1 MGPPSGRDL
10 ASLCTVTLF
19 LQINRSTSGRL
30 LPERRCAGF
39 FNTLLMPRL
48 RDRVLP
54 AAMYLGQRISAVDE
68 ASAGFVL
75 ELLSQGDEFESE
87 VLSRIEAGLTLADL

>member
-1 MGPPSGRDL
+1 
-10 ASLCTVTLF
+10 
-19 LQINRSTSGRL
+19 
-30 LPERRCAGF
+30 
-39 FNTLLMPRL
+39 
-48 RDRVLP
+48 LP

-75 ELLSQGDEFESE
+75 ELLSQGDEFELE